1 MLALNLELGLLALVI
16 KPHSRVKKPMWLVA
30 VILGALLAQK
40 KIAGKLETAVAL
52 EKKKNHPPA
61 ALNTL
66 QSRESWRTF
75 VYTNSSNADMTFQVF
90 INKL

>member
-52 EKKKNHPPA
+52 EKKKITPLPPS
-61 ALNTL
+61 TH
-66 QSRESWRTF
+66 SRAEKVRELLFTQIAP
-75 VYTNSSNADMTFQVF
+75 TQT
-90 INKL
+90 

>member
-16 KPHSRVKKPMWLVA
+16 KPHSWVKKPMWLVA

-52 EKKKNHPPA
+52 EKKKKKSPPPPPPPP

-66 QSRESWRTF
+66 QSRES
-75 VYTNSSNADMTFQVF
+75 
-90 INKL
+90 

>member
-52 EKKKNHPPA
+52 ETKKKHPPHPQH
-61 ALNTL
+61 THE
-66 QSRESWRTF
+66 QR
-75 VYTNSSNADMTFQVF
+75 
-90 INKL
+90 KLENFCLHK